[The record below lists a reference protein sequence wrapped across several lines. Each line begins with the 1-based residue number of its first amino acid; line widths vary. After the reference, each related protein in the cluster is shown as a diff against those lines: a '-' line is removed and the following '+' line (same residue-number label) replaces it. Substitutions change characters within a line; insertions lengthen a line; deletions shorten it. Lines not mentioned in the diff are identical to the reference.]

1 VAKHIQSVERAVAV
15 LRVLGSAPYALT
27 LQEVSDSLDLAK
39 ATTHG
44 LLATLR
50 HVGLVEQD
58 RRTGHYRVT
67 ASPDWLD
74 GGGGGIDPHLLRSH
88 AMNWADSLAAS
99 TGEAVLIGVPGV
111 DDVEVVHHVFCPDGS
126 PQRLLHGERQPAHAT
141 AVGKVLL
148 AFTRWWEVRLRQRSL
163 VGYTSRT
170 VTDRVALHREVDL
183 VRRRGYAVE
192 VSEHVG
198 DRASVAAPVRGHGGL
213 GVGAIG
219 VFGPADRL
227 CSDDRTPRPA
237 LVESVVAAARA
248 VSAQLEQPR

>member
-1 VAKHIQSVERAVAV
+1 VARYIQSVERAVAV

-39 ATTHG
+39 PTTHG

-67 ASPDWLD
+67 AAPDWLNS
-74 GGGGGIDPHLLRSH
+74 GGIDPHLLRSH

-99 TGEAVLIGVPGV
+99 TGEAVLIGVPGEG
-111 DDVEVVHHVFCPDGS
+111 DVEVVHHVYCPDGS
-126 PQRLLHGERQPAHAT
+126 PQRLLYGDRQPAHAT

-148 AFTRWWEVRLRQRSL
+148 AFTRWWEVRLRLRTL
-163 VGYTSRT
+163 EGYTSRT
-170 VTDRVALHREVDL
+170 ITDRDALRREIDL
-183 VRRRGYAVE
+183 VRRQGHAVE
-192 VSEHVG
+192 ISEHHG
-198 DRASVAAPVRGHGGL
+198 ELASVAAPIRGFGGL
-213 GVGAIG
+213 GVGAIA
-219 VFGPADRL
+219 VLGPAHRL
-227 CSDDRTPRPA
+227 CSDDRTARPA

-248 VSAQLEQPR
+248 VSDQLEQPR